1 MSILLGINWTKVSRY
16 PNVAPIELNV
26 NNLSDTIIKAE
37 HSKGIIQSYR
47 NVLLSC
53 KPIVE
58 KQLKDE
64 KGVKSIKF
72 DYMTD
77 SIIIEFDPS
86 VLTREE
92 IKNRLDKSGY
102 KFVRLAERG
111 F

>member
-1 MSILLGINWTKVSRY
+1 MYCI
-16 PNVAPIELNV
+16 
-26 NNLSDTIIKAE
+26 
-37 HSKGIIQSYR
+37 
-47 NVLLSC
+47 SC

-64 KGVKSIKF
+64 KEIKSIKL

-92 IKNRLDKSGY
+92 IKNRLVKSGY

>member
-1 MSILLGINWTKVSRY
+1 MYCT
-16 PNVAPIELNV
+16 
-26 NNLSDTIIKAE
+26 
-37 HSKGIIQSYR
+37 
-47 NVLLSC
+47 SC

-77 SIIIEFDPS
+77 SITIEFDPS

-92 IKNRLDKSGY
+92 IKNKLDKSGY
-102 KFVRLAERG
+102 NFIRLAERG